1 MLWCYS
7 GLKVVCLKI
16 NFNVAVTTDVNDC
29 WASLYAKPTHE
40 ENLANGGAVLGST
53 RNRKTVGKS
62 SKNLKT
68 AKKKN
73 QSKPKTAYKSF
84 ETNKLSHS
92 NYQNPNRSDR
102 MMINGVYRVNLNNF
116 FTVLV
121 NAIGI
126 CLNRLNRLILIY

>member
-40 ENLANGGAVLGST
+40 ENLAKGERYWGLLETEKQSENHP
-53 RNRKTVGKS
+53 KT
-62 SKNLKT
+62 LKPQ
-68 AKKKN
+68 KKN
-73 QSKPKTAYKSF
+73 QSKPKTAYKSV